1 MRWGEFP
8 VTLDCYCPFFIPS
21 LSFLHLPS
29 LDSFISVLLPLS
41 PFACLSS
48 DKHINA
54 TAHTTGERERTVNSS
69 SECERDLLPLMRV
82 FEKERERGDFLI
94 PYLYLCIWHRRSV
107 WCFLL
112 SFFPVRPSFTYR
124 ETKSFFSRAGEKDPS
139 CEWDS
144 KEGSRR
150 ECEES
155 NRSQ

>member
-41 PFACLSS
+41 LHLPVCLQTNISMQRLTQQGNV
-48 DKHINA
+48 KEQWTVAPNA
-54 TAHTTGERERTVNSS
+54 
-69 SECERDLLPLMRV
+69 RDLLPLMRV

-94 PYLYLCIWHRRSV
+94 PYLYLCIWHRGSV
-107 WCFLL
+107 WCFLF